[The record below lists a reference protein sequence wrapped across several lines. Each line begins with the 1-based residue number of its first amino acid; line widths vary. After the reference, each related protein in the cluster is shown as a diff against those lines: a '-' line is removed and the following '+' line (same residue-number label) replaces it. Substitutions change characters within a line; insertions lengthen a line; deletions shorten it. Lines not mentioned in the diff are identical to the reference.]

1 VHGGTNTD
9 YATYPWFVRLR
20 TSNTAGQQSCG
31 GTFIAPRVILTAAHC
46 TFMPKES
53 LQSPVNRFDFEGH
66 FNSLH
71 EDAHG

>member
-1 VHGGTNTD
+1 MHGGTNTN

-20 TSNTAGQQSCG
+20 TSNAAGQQSCG

-53 LQSPVNRFDFEGH
+53 LSPVNVFDFEGH
-66 FNSLH
+66 FH
-71 EDAHG
+71 QVVEDDSR